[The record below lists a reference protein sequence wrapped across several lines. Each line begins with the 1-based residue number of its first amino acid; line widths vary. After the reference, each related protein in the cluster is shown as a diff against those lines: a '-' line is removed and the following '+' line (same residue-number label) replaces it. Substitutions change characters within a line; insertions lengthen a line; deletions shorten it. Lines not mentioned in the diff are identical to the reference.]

1 MNNTAHQT
9 VARSQKFDS
18 QNLTI
23 GSLQSSSVRFVIP
36 PYQRPYAWSSE
47 PVSQLMED
55 LLDFF
60 LQPGNRSSYSL
71 GTIVCDEETPG
82 FFSILDGQQRLT
94 TIDLLLEEIG
104 HRLNRSTEEKP
115 RRIISAYRYLAGM
128 ETGETS
134 PLPAC
139 AAQRDCIS
147 RALNEFIDRQQ
158 WREEGDSKNFLV
170 AFESCI
176 RERVQVRRVVIPLSS
191 EVKNEAPA
199 MFEIINMRGQKLSA
213 LDILKSRLLS
223 RFGGKDRTG
232 RALFTYLWRT
242 TEETLPYPASAAGGS
257 QLNGWT
263 TGQSDVSGV
272 EDEGGGLWSAGTT
285 IDEIISSC
293 AQPTVESG
301 TQKTSDKASES
312 DTEKTEEDAPGNT
325 RNEDDDREAFVAPID
340 MMNMLVIANELLKND
355 KAKSKTEDDS
365 FALSFQALAITDFGK
380 RFDPIVRSKE
390 AGPADVWRLMGA
402 LSIVLQTAGSWGRYR
417 KRGRDE
423 YLGEPDAFNQL
434 IQSFMAANGFSLAGQ
449 YWLLV
454 LSATALENC
463 LGPDGRL
470 PDSPDTYLAMK
481 KPAFAKI
488 RRLAEFR
495 LLTWAYRVA
504 ELGQKDATEA
514 VFALIRETPSEEAA
528 RLKLAEAQ
536 AAVRTGALT
545 WSYSNGGVSQFDL
558 FLTDYVLW
566 ADCHASPA
574 GRFATLKRGM
584 ADFAANAQT
593 TEDKEIATALSDF
606 DWTAFEEKAST
617 LRIVGRSDIEH
628 WLARN
633 RANLGN
639 DAEGTEKELHY
650 RHGFGNLA
658 LINENDNSSLG
669 NGSPAGK
676 AEIVLQRMSNP
687 TPKLLWLAVLSQKFP
702 GLTGRHVQGLT
713 KLWSDYIGTYPFV

>member
-1 MNNTAHQT
+1 MNNTAHQS

-23 GSLQSSSVRFVIP
+23 GSLQSASVRFVIP

-47 PVSQLMED
+47 QVSQLMED

-60 LQPGNRSSYSL
+60 LQPGNRRSYSL

-94 TIDLLLEEIG
+94 TIDLLLEDIER
-104 HRLNRSTEEKP
+104 RLNRSAEEKP

-139 AAQRDCIS
+139 TAQRDCIS

-158 WREEGDSKNFLV
+158 WREEGDSNNFLV

-176 RERVQVRRVVIPLSS
+176 RERVQVRRVVIPLSN

-223 RFGGKDRTG
+223 RFGGKDRSG

-242 TEETLPYPASAAGGS
+242 TEETLPYPDSAADGCE
-257 QLNGWT
+257 LNEWKA
-263 TGQSDVSGV
+263 GQSGASGA
-272 EDEGGGLWSAGTT
+272 EDEDGGLWSAGAT

-293 AQPTVESG
+293 AQPAAESNP
-301 TQKTSDKASES
+301 QKTSDKASES
-312 DTEKTEEDAPGNT
+312 DTETAEDEVPAST

-340 MMNMLVIANELLKND
+340 MMNMLVIANELFKNE
-355 KAKSKTEDDS
+355 KAKSKTADDS
-365 FALSFQALAITDFGK
+365 SDPSFEALAITDFGK
-380 RFDPIVRSKE
+380 RFDPIVRAKE
-390 AGPADVWRLMGA
+390 AGPTDVWRLMGA
-402 LSIVLQTAGSWGRYR
+402 LSVVLKTVGSWGRYR

-423 YLGEPDAFNQL
+423 YVGEPDAFNQL
-434 IQSFMAANGFSLAGQ
+434 IQSFMAANGFSFAGQ

-470 PDSPDTYLAMK
+470 PENPNAYLTMK

-488 RRLAEFR
+488 RRLAELR

-536 AAVRTGALT
+536 AVVRTKALA

-574 GRFATLKRGM
+574 GRFSTLKRGM
-584 ADFAANAQT
+584 TDFAANAQT
-593 TEDKEIATALSDF
+593 TEDKEIATALGDF

-713 KLWSDYIGTYPFV
+713 KLWSDYIGTYPFA

>member
-1 MNNTAHQT
+1 MNNTPHQS

-23 GSLQSSSVRFVIP
+23 GSLQSAPVRFVIP

-47 PVSQLMED
+47 QVSQLMED

-60 LQPGNRSSYSL
+60 LKPDNQSSYSL

-94 TIDLLLEEIG
+94 TVDLLLEDIS
-104 HRLNRSTEEKP
+104 HRLNRSTEEKL
-115 RRIISAYRYLAGM
+115 RRIISAYRYLASM
-128 ETGETS
+128 ETAETS

-158 WREEGDSKNFLV
+158 WRKEEDSKSFLV

-242 TEETLPYPASAAGGS
+242 TEETLPYPESAAGGC
-257 QLNGWT
+257 QLNRWKA
-263 TGQSDVSGV
+263 GQSDASGV
-272 EDEGGGLWSAGTT
+272 EDADGGLWSAGTT

-293 AQPTVESG
+293 AQPATESEPQRLP
-301 TQKTSDKASES
+301 TKHPKA
-312 DTEKTEEDAPGNT
+312 TPEK
-325 RNEDDDREAFVAPID
+325 NEDDLEAFVAPID
-340 MMNMLVIANELLKND
+340 MMNMLVVANELFKNEKT
-355 KAKSKTEDDS
+355 KAKTVDDS
-365 FALSFQALAITDFGK
+365 SDSSFQALAITDFGK
-380 RFDPIVRSKE
+380 RFDSIVRAKE
-390 AGPADVWRLMGA
+390 VGPADVWRLMGA
-402 LSIVLQTAGSWGRYR
+402 LSIVLQTVGSWGRYR
-417 KRGRDE
+417 KRGSDE
-423 YLGEPDAFNQL
+423 YVGEPNAFNQL

-463 LGPDGRL
+463 LGQDGRL
-470 PDSPDTYLAMK
+470 PENPDDYLAMK

-488 RRLAEFR
+488 RRLAELR
-495 LLTWAYRVA
+495 LLTWGYLVA
-504 ELGQKDATEA
+504 ELGQKDATAA

-528 RLKLAEAQ
+528 RLKLTEAQ
-536 AAVRTGALT
+536 NAVRAGALE
-545 WSYSNGGVSQFDL
+545 WSYSNGGISQFDL

-574 GRFATLKRGM
+574 GRFAALKRNM
-584 ADFAANAQT
+584 TDFAANAQT
-593 TEDKEIATALSDF
+593 VEEKEISTAIDNF
-606 DWTAFEEKAST
+606 DWTSFEAKAPT

-628 WLARN
+628 WLALD

-639 DAEGTEKELHY
+639 DSEGTEKELHN

-669 NGSPAGK
+669 NDSPAGK
-676 AEIVLQRMSNP
+676 AEIVLKRMSNP

-702 GLTGRHVQGLT
+702 GLTGRHIQGLT
-713 KLWSDYIGTYPFV
+713 RLWSDYIGTYPFA

>member
-1 MNNTAHQT
+1 MNNTAHQS
-9 VARSQKFDS
+9 VVRSQKFDS

-23 GSLQSSSVRFVIP
+23 GSLQSAPVRFVIP

-47 PVSQLMED
+47 QVSQLMED

-60 LQPGNRSSYSL
+60 LQPGNRSCYSL

-94 TIDLLLEEIG
+94 TIDLLLEDIG
-104 HRLNRSTEEKP
+104 HRLDRPTEEKP

-147 RALNEFIDRQQ
+147 RALNECIDRQQ
-158 WREEGDSKNFLV
+158 WREEENSKNFLV

-223 RFGGKDRTG
+223 RFGGKDRSG
-232 RALFTYLWRT
+232 RALFAYLWRT
-242 TEETLPYPASAAGGS
+242 TEETLPYPESAAGGCE
-257 QLNGWT
+257 LNGWKAEQA
-263 TGQSDVSGV
+263 GASGV
-272 EDEGGGLWSAGTT
+272 EDEDGLWSAGTT

-293 AQPTVESG
+293 AQPTTESNAQDS
-301 TQKTSDKASES
+301 TQ
-312 DTEKTEEDAPGNT
+312 
-325 RNEDDDREAFVAPID
+325 NEDDEREAFVAPID
-340 MMNMLVIANELLKND
+340 MMNMLVIANELFKNE
-355 KAKSKTEDDS
+355 KTKSKATDDS
-365 FALSFQALAITDFGK
+365 SDSSFQALAIKDFGK
-380 RFDPIVRSKE
+380 RFDPIVRAKE
-390 AGPADVWRLMGA
+390 TGPADVWRLMGA
-402 LSIVLQTAGSWGRYR
+402 LSIVLQTVGSWGRYR
-417 KRGRDE
+417 KRGSDE
-423 YLGEPDAFNQL
+423 YVSEPDAFNQL

-463 LGPDGRL
+463 LGLDGRL
-470 PDSPDTYLAMK
+470 PENPEAYLGMK

-488 RRLAEFR
+488 RRLAELR

-504 ELGQKDATEA
+504 ELGQKDATAA

-528 RLKLAEAQ
+528 RLKLTEAQ
-536 AAVRTGALT
+536 NAVRNGALA

-574 GRFATLKRGM
+574 GRFATLKRAM
-584 ADFAANAQT
+584 ADYAANAKT
-593 TEDKEIATALSDF
+593 LEEKEIVAAIGNF
-606 DWTAFEEKAST
+606 DWTVFEAKAPT

-650 RHGFGNLA
+650 RNGFGNLA

-669 NGSPAGK
+669 NGAPAGK

-687 TPKLLWLAVLSQKFP
+687 TPKLLWLAILSQKFP

-713 KLWSDYIGTYPFV
+713 RLWSDYIGTYPFV